1 MNLRRWAAA
10 AVLSSATTLGCSEA
24 PGPHELRRPDLTLPP
39 VRPPVRPSDGLLERP
54 DLQELVEAQIRRDG
68 SRLTRGLSSPDPL
81 VRARAALALGS
92 VQDPSAVQGLLQ
104 ALGDPD
110 PQVRGDA
117 AFALGQTGG
126 FGVGAALLDALDVE
140 EDPAVAGRVLEAL
153 GKEGDEAELRRL
165 VADHSDTQLQS
176 EMAITLGR
184 FGLRAVHHPSALAW
198 LASRLGSPDWE
209 MRYLSS
215 YYFSRVEDPSAW
227 ASVLPEV
234 RGALDDLSVDDPA
247 AIHLLQALRR
257 VGDPVDHGSTLRFL
271 SDSRDWRVRVE
282 AALAS
287 GHVGPGPD
295 TRAALL
301 SALDDPVVN
310 VARAAAQSYARVEL
324 PPSGDLDRI
333 ESWVSKEAVAGDR
346 WPVAEPLLAV
356 LSRTGNDQAVLR
368 WLDARDPTD
377 VSGQVVGLRALASS
391 TRSDAL
397 ETLADRAD
405 EAVSDQVA
413 VVAAE
418 LIATRR
424 WALERRRSET
434 HGRFVEVLSHFMADP
449 RFDGAL
455 PAVATAL
462 SDQLLVEAGGRAAV
476 RRALEEAEGGEAA
489 PSERALA
496 LAYGLAVAG
505 DSVAEPVLRRA
516 HSSAG
521 LRGRFLAR
529 SGLEFLGVE
538 VEDPPRPTPD
548 VDWGR
553 MASLGRHPVLV
564 LDTDRGEIR
573 LRLDVEAAPQT
584 VSALTRVAAEGRFAE
599 VPFHRVENNFV
610 IQGGDLTRGNGGRP
624 VEFSLKSE
632 FNTMPYTRGALGM
645 ASAGKDSETTQFFV
659 THLMT
664 PHLDGRY
671 TVFGWVEV
679 GMGVVDSM
687 RQEDR
692 IRSAYVLGEQSGG
705 PD

>member
-1 MNLRRWAAA
+1 
-10 AVLSSATTLGCSEA
+10 V
-24 PGPHELRRPDLTLPP
+24 
-39 VRPPVRPSDGLLERP
+39 
-54 DLQELVEAQIRRDG
+54 
-68 SRLTRGLSSPDPL
+68 

-140 EDPAVAGRVLEAL
+140 EDPAVAGRLLEAL

-165 VADHSDTQLQS
+165 VADHSDTQLQAD
-176 EMAITLGR
+176 MAISLGR

-198 LASRLGSPDWE
+198 LALRLGSPDGE
-209 MRYLSS
+209 MRYWSS
-215 YYFSRVEDPSAW
+215 YYFSRVEDASAW
-227 ASVLPEV
+227 ASVLPDL
-234 RGALDDLSVDDPA
+234 RAALDNLSVDDPA
-247 AIHLLQALRR
+247 AIHLLQAVRR

-282 AALAS
+282 AALAL

-333 ESWVSKEAVAGDR
+333 ESWVSRAAVDGDR

-356 LSRTGNDQAVLR
+356 LSRTGNDHAVLR

-397 ETLADRAD
+397 EALAGRAN
-405 EAVSDQVA
+405 AAASDQVA

-434 HGRFVEVLSHFMADP
+434 HGRFVEVLSDFLADS
-449 RFDGAL
+449 RFDEAL

-462 SDQLLVEAGGRAAV
+462 SDELLVEAGGRAAV
-476 RRALEEAEGGEAA
+476 RRALQEAGGGEEA

-516 HSSAG
+516 HASAD

-529 SGLEFLGVE
+529 SGLESLGIE

-548 VDWGR
+548 VDWVR
-553 MASLGRHPVLV
+553 LASLGRHPVLV

-573 LRLDVEAAPQT
+573 LRLDAEAAPQT
-584 VSALTRVAAEGRFAE
+584 VSALTRVAADGRFAE

-610 IQGGDLTRGNGGRP
+610 VQGGDLTRGGDGRP
-624 VEFSLKSE
+624 FAFSLRSE

-645 ASAGKDSETTQFFV
+645 ASAGKDTETTQFFV

-671 TVFGWVEV
+671 TVFGWVEG
-679 GMGVVDSM
+679 GMGVVDAM

-692 IRSAYVLGEQSGG
+692 IRSASVLAEESGG
-705 PD
+705 RD